1 MTSPRYIVSL
11 LKGGYLILVYLF
23 LFAPS
28 IVVVIF
34 SFNESRFFSLPIR
47 GYTVNWYHEMV
58 NRQPLIDATKNSF
71 YVATLTVICAVV
83 LGGIAG
89 VLLARWRS
97 QTVARA
103 FITSVIPMPL
113 LLPGL
118 IWGLALLILFSRLD
132 IRLSIFTVLIAHVL
146 LTLPLVILIVSTRLQ
161 SLDPSVEEAAL
172 SLGASYP
179 EMVYRVILPHVAPAL
194 LASGLMAFT
203 ISFNEFILAFF
214 LTGGGFNTL
223 PIYIY
228 SLIRWEASPIIN
240 AAATVMLVFAGL
252 LVLLMYWLEGARAL
266 RGISGSSNRSDEEEA
281 EPEDTRGSSERASL
295 Q

>member
-1 MTSPRYIVSL
+1 MTRSRRGTNLV
-11 LKGGYLILVYLF
+11 KGGFLLLVYLF

-47 GYTVNWYHEMV
+47 GYTLDWYREMAA
-58 NRQPLIDATKNSF
+58 RQPLIEATKNSF
-71 YVATLTVICAVV
+71 YVAALTVLVAVT
-83 LGGIAG
+83 LGGVTGI
-89 VLLARWRS
+89 LLTRWRS
-97 QTVARA
+97 RSIIRTVVS
-103 FITSVIPMPL
+103 SVIPMPL

-118 IWGLALLILFSRLD
+118 IWGLALLILFSRFD
-132 IRLSIFTVLIAHVL
+132 ITLSIFTVLIAHVL
-146 LTLPLVILIVSTRLQ
+146 LTMPLVILIVSTRLQ
-161 SLDPSVEEAAL
+161 TLDPAVEEAAL
-172 SLGASYP
+172 SLGANYP
-179 EMVYRVILPHVAPAL
+179 EMVYRVVLPHVAPAL

-240 AAATVMLVFAGL
+240 AVATIMLLFAGL
-252 LVLLMYWLEGARAL
+252 LVFAMYWVEGARAL
-266 RGISGSSNRSDEEEA
+266 RSLSRDSEHYTDVAADQVATNRSF
-281 EPEDTRGSSERASL
+281 ERASL
-295 Q
+295 

>member
-1 MTSPRYIVSL
+1 MNAVGRLAGLLRVS
-11 LKGGYLILVYLF
+11 YLGLVYLF

-34 SFNESRFFSLPIR
+34 SFNKSRFFSLPVR
-47 GYTVNWYHEMV
+47 GFSFKWYHEMV
-58 NRQPLIDATKNSF
+58 TRQPLLEATKNSLA
-71 YVATLTVICAVV
+71 VALLTLLCAVI
-83 LGGIAG
+83 LGGTAG

-97 QTVARA
+97 RSLMRV
-103 FITSVIPMPL
+103 IVTSVIPMPL

-118 IWGLALLILFSRLD
+118 IWGLALLILFSRLNLK
-132 IRLSIFTVLIAHVL
+132 LSIVTVLIAHVL
-146 LTLPLVILIVSTRLQ
+146 LTMPLVILTVSTRLQ
-161 SLDPSVEEAAL
+161 TLDPAVEEAAL
-172 SLGASYP
+172 SLGATYP
-179 EMVYRVILPHVAPAL
+179 ETVYRVVLPHIAPAL

-240 AAATVMLVFAGL
+240 AAATVMLVLAGL
-252 LVLLMYWLEGARAL
+252 MVLGMYWLEGARAL
-266 RGISGSSNRSDEEEA
+266 RALGRRSAAIGVEA
-281 EPEDTRGSSERASL
+281 SATSEA
-295 Q
+295 